1 VSLTPIQL
9 IAASEQ
15 LQAEALVSLLT
26 TIDLDGFGING

>member
-15 LQAEALVSLLT
+15 LQAEALVSLR
-26 TIDLDGFGING
+26 TIELDGFGING